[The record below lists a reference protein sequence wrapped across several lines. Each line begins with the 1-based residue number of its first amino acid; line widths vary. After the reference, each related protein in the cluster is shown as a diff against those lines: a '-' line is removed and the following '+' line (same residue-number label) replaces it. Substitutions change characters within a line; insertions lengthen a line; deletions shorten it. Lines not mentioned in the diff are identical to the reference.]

1 MSSMKPDA
9 SKVTIGNNKA
19 RIKEFLS
26 DVILAP
32 RARIMA
38 WSRITNQT
46 PNLKIGYPGQHL
58 ASLITGIPGTG
69 TGARGDDIAD
79 GTEVKSCSRVD
90 QVDTCLDCASNVFR
104 VQTSCPKC
112 GSSNIRRNNDSK
124 WLITIHN
131 RDELNLYLNEIPRTL
146 FLISDYPN
154 FDEGDYDTLRFTS
167 FEIWNQSER
176 AAAFRQILKDYL
188 EKIYSKHTARDR
200 DKTPAPK
207 NFWPYSY
214 QFYMCNPIKTF
225 ECIIRNAGTEPEI
238 EITHYVDPRA
248 DRKDMPSEN
257 LPAKLLKDPEI
268 AALRSHGIEIDENDS
283 VDEEAKRFLCLR
295 DTSRAMPHKTAYRRR
310 KPASK

>member
-257 LPAKLLKDPEI
+257 LPAKLLKDPEF
-268 AALRSHGIEIDENDS
+268 AALRSHGIEIDENGS
-283 VDEEAKRFLCLR
+283 VDEEVKRFLCLR

-310 KPASK
+310 KPASE